1 MIYKVKNKKEL
12 IRGKEDGEKFKSYD
26 LDRLDSSGIYTDKR
40 EITNRFSLKEGAYVV
55 IPSCYDEGAEGEFL
69 LRIFTEKPL
78 NKM

>member
-1 MIYKVKNKKEL
+1 MEY
-12 IRGKEDGEKFKSYD
+12 GEKLKSND
-26 LDRLDSSGIYTDKR
+26 LERLDSSGAYTNKR

-78 NKM
+78 NTM